1 MAINKGLNNCNV
13 FLVIIGKDWVD
24 IKNSSGNRRLD
35 DPIDFVRMEIA
46 TALKRGIRVIP
57 VLFDNI
63 EMPQKETLPE
73 DIQGLCNRQA
83 IAVDK
88 VSLRSDVERLA
99 AVIRKEFR
107 SPMVNPL
114 PIDTTKPDVQ
124 PPTTPITFSKTDK
137 ILSVII
143 ILVL

>member
-1 MAINKGLNNCNV
+1 MYQGAIFINYPKQDSEWKTETFYNELLKHFGKDSIFKDFTTIEPGEDFTMAINKGLNNCNV

-63 EMPQKETLPE
+63 
-73 DIQGLCNRQA
+73 
-83 IAVDK
+83 
-88 VSLRSDVERLA
+88 
-99 AVIRKEFR
+99 
-107 SPMVNPL
+107 
-114 PIDTTKPDVQ
+114 
-124 PPTTPITFSKTDK
+124 
-137 ILSVII
+137 
-143 ILVL
+143 